1 MRVVGGC
8 VGVRLA
14 CYGVIWGCV
23 GVMFGCCGG
32 ATCTRVVISWIVG
45 RCVYEL
51 YSLIN
56 FENDVNSILK
66 NRFES

>member
-8 VGVRLA
+8 EGVRSA
-14 CYGVIWGCV
+14 RYGAIWGCV

-32 ATCTRVVISWIVG
+32 ATCTRVVICWIVG

-51 YSLIN
+51 YSLLK
-56 FENDVNSILK
+56 FEYDVNSIVK
-66 NRFES
+66 IRFEL